1 MATVRRTIKVEVEI
15 EYEYDPNHHAQIGMG
30 VEYADACAKDMAIQP
45 NGHSIVDGVKLIH
58 VCNREENAWW
68 LINNAK

>member
-58 VCNREENAWW
+58 VCNSEENAWW
-68 LINNAK
+68 LINGEK